1 MEAFEILSGKR
12 KDFTSLHVDQVLS
25 LQKKENGRYINLP
38 ESLRV
43 IRQYGGVCLKKN
55 SASDRENAASTEK
68 KVSAGLREMSMEL
81 PVPGILESPF
91 GVFESKFFL
100 IRNRR
105 LKKKSIRNGLIMI
118 K

>member
-55 SASDRENAASTEK
+55 SA
-68 KVSAGLREMSMEL
+68 
-81 PVPGILESPF
+81 
-91 GVFESKFFL
+91 
-100 IRNRR
+100 
-105 LKKKSIRNGLIMI
+105 
-118 K
+118 

>member
-1 MEAFEILSGKR
+1 MKIFAQDPILQEYAVMEAFEILAGKR

-43 IRQYGGVCLKKN
+43 IRQYGGVCLKNN

-68 KVSAGLREMSMEL
+68 KYWQVSEKCLWSFRYLGFWKVLSEFLSR
-81 PVPGILESPF
+81 
-91 GVFESKFFL
+91 KFL
-100 IRNRR
+100 
-105 LKKKSIRNGLIMI
+105 
-118 K
+118 

>member
-1 MEAFEILSGKR
+1 MEAFEILAGKR

-43 IRQYGGVCLKKN
+43 IRQYGGVCLKTN

-68 KVSAGLREMSMEL
+68 SIGRSQ
-81 PVPGILESPF
+81 
-91 GVFESKFFL
+91 
-100 IRNRR
+100 RNVYGASGTWDSG
-105 LKKKSIRNGLIMI
+105 KSFRSF
-118 K
+118 

>member
-43 IRQYGGVCLKKN
+43 IRQYGGYVWKKN
-55 SASDRENAASTEK
+55 SASDRENDAFH
-68 KVSAGLREMSMEL
+68 L
-81 PVPGILESPF
+81 
-91 GVFESKFFL
+91 
-100 IRNRR
+100 
-105 LKKKSIRNGLIMI
+105 KKSIGRSQRNVYGASGTWNSG
-118 K
+118 KSFRSF